1 MSAAHSQARHPGE
14 GPGDAKPLLD
24 ELQGLLERQVR
35 VARQGNLA
43 TMAVLMEEADAVVA
57 KVVRLG
63 VNSTPEFEQR
73 RGALESLFDTLSLVL
88 TTARS
93 DVDDEIKRMRRG
105 KNVLGTYRR
114 NLVRT

>member
-24 ELQGLLERQVR
+24 ELQALLEKQVR
-35 VARQGNLA
+35 VARQGDLA
-43 TMAVLMEEADAVVA
+43 TMAVLTEEADAVVA

-63 VNSTPEFEQR
+63 VNGTPEFER
-73 RGALESLFDTLSLVL
+73 RRSVLESLFDTLSLVL

-93 DVDDEIKRMRRG
+93 DVHDEIKRMRRG
-105 KNVLGTYRR
+105 KNVLGIYRR